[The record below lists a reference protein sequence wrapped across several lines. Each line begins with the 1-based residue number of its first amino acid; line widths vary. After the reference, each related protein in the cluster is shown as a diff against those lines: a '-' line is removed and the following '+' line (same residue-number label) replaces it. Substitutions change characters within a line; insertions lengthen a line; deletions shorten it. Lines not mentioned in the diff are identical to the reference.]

1 MMTYGK
7 RCKER
12 NQLGPDNLQALPEE
26 IVCQI
31 VKHLEFRTKLRLQLV
46 CKRLY
51 ALLSCPPSGQGLW
64 GECHLSADL
73 SIVGEQGFMDPLM
86 RR

>member
-1 MMTYGK
+1 MK
-7 RCKER
+7 SRSPCKER

-26 IVCQI
+26 LLCQI
-31 VKHLEFRTKLRLQLV
+31 VKHLDFHTKLRLQLV

-51 ALLSCPPSGQGLW
+51 ALLDCPPSGQGLW
-64 GECHLSADL
+64 GECDLSADFGC
-73 SIVGEQGFMDPLM
+73 VDQGFVDPGV